1 MLGAEANDSRYFA
14 VPTWPGGIVAVTQS
28 SSIGDQLHRLS
39 YKYAFRCERIWKF
52 ISRYIRCKRR
62 QIPNDQRLIN
72 HGNKY
77 NLLNISNLQVTNGKL
92 HNETDVILGINF
104 TNYKSV
110 DYPIW
115 RKIVEFKCYD

>member
-1 MLGAEANDSRYFA
+1 M
-14 VPTWPGGIVAVTQS
+14 
-28 SSIGDQLHRLS
+28 
-39 YKYAFRCERIWKF
+39 
-52 ISRYIRCKRR
+52 CKRR

-77 NLLNISNLQVTNGKL
+77 NLLNISNLQATNGKL
-92 HNETDVILGINF
+92 RNETDVTLGINF

-115 RKIVEFKCYD
+115 RKIVEFACYD

>member
-1 MLGAEANDSRYFA
+1 M
-14 VPTWPGGIVAVTQS
+14 
-28 SSIGDQLHRLS
+28 
-39 YKYAFRCERIWKF
+39 
-52 ISRYIRCKRR
+52 CKRR

-72 HGNKY
+72 HGNIY

-92 HNETDVILGINF
+92 HNETDVTLGINF

-115 RKIVEFKCYD
+115 RKIVEFACYD